1 MAAANTTKQAITGYG
16 SSSGGSF
23 SSLVFS
29 IDPIAVLK
37 AAVMGGIF
45 MAPLLR
51 LFYSYLDRSVKGTL
65 PKTLIDQFLAAWVFN
80 TYAQWVLSFLNNEPF
95 DLSMKMVHLVMLSW
109 LWWIPL
115 KIIMFQFVPVDLQVP
130 FNACGSFGWNIIM
143 FFYRG

>member
-51 LFYSYLDRSVKGTL
+51 LFYSFLDRSVKGTL
-65 PKTLIDQFLAAWVFN
+65 PKTLIDQ
-80 TYAQWVLSFLNNEPF
+80 
-95 DLSMKMVHLVMLSW
+95 
-109 LWWIPL
+109 LWRP
-115 KIIMFQFVPVDLQVP
+115 
-130 FNACGSFGWNIIM
+130 GSSTPTRSGSSHS
-143 FFYRG
+143 